1 MSDVVKFASQ
11 PLECY
16 ARSMSTVSALI
27 PVYNEVHTLPEVINK
42 LLSLTVISEIIVVDD
57 GSRDGTREFLSS
69 FQNPKVRIFF
79 HEKNQ
84 GKTAAI
90 QTALQKATSDTCI
103 VQDADL
109 EYNPEEI
116 PAVLAPIFSGKA
128 DVVYGSRFLVRKES
142 RVLYFYHYLAN
153 KFLTF
158 LCNLLTNL
166 NMTDIQTG
174 YKAFK
179 TFIVKDMGLTA
190 SGFGMEI
197 ELTVLVSC
205 VSARVYEV
213 PISYYGRTYEE
224 GKKIG
229 FKDGLAAI
237 WYIAY
242 YNAWYAF
249 SPTQRAKLE
258 RIQQKLR
265 A

>member
-1 MSDVVKFASQ
+1 M
-11 PLECY
+11 L
-16 ARSMSTVSALI
+16 TVSALI
-27 PVYNEVHTLPEVINK
+27 PVYNEVRTLPEVIKK
-42 LLSLTVISEIIVVDD
+42 LLSIASITEIIVVDD
-57 GSRDGTREFLSS
+57 GSKDGTYEFLKN
-69 FQNPKVRIFF
+69 FHDPKVRVFF
-79 HEKNQ
+79 HEKNK

-90 QTALQKATSDTCI
+90 QTALSHAASDVCI

-116 PAVLAPIFSGKA
+116 PAVIAPILSGKA

-142 RVLYFYHYLAN
+142 RVLYYYHFLAN

-174 YKAFK
+174 YKAFR
-179 TFIVKDMGLTA
+179 TFIVKDVGLTA

-205 VSARVYEV
+205 ISARIYEV
-213 PISYYGRTYEE
+213 PISYYGRTYDE

-229 FKDGLAAI
+229 FKDGIAAI
-237 WYIAY
+237 WYIVY
-242 YNAWYAF
+242 YNFWFAF
-249 SPTQRAKLE
+249 NPVQRAKLA
-258 RIQQKLR
+258 RIKQKLR
-265 A
+265 R